1 MGLNGLNLS
10 EFFFCG
16 GGGGLFLLPLDPKM
30 KSTQHYH
37 KQKGSIVPELILMFP
52 AFIPALMASL
62 ASEPLLDP
70 AVARRCF
77 SRCSRLP

>member
-1 MGLNGLNLS
+1 
-10 EFFFCG
+10 
-16 GGGGLFLLPLDPKM
+16 M

-70 AVARRCF
+70 AVLKTAIVYNFLTLGNQVALCF
-77 SRCSRLP
+77 II